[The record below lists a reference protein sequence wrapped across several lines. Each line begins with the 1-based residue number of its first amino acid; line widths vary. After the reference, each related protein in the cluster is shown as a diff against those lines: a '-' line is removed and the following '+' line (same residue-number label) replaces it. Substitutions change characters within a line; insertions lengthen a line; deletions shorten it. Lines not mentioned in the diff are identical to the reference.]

1 MYLVKYVC
9 IGMGCILVPACW
21 SCVAYACQVNFF
33 LRMGGGKVH
42 MMHVACYATV
52 HCLLVMLLYTVY
64 CHGFTDTCMTDT
76 CLDHFIDRMT
86 L

>member
-1 MYLVKYVC
+1 MLVMCCLCMSGKLC
-9 IGMGCILVPACW
+9 FK
-21 SCVAYACQVNFF
+21 N
-33 LRMGGGKVH
+33 GGGKVH